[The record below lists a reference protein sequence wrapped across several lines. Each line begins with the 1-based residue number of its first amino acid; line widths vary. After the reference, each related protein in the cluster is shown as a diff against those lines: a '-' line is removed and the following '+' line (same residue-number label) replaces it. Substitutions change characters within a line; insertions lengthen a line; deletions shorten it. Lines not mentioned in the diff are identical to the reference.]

1 MIETYAFGEKLGHAR
16 PAIDAA
22 MQKMA
27 VERPEFRLISADVA
41 RGRNAG
47 VYKEIPQ
54 AVLQYRHCRNGC
66 HGSGG
71 WYGA

>member
-41 RGRNAG
+41 RAG
-47 VYKEIPQ
+47 MPEFINCLLYTSDAADE
-54 AVLQYRHCRNGC
+54 L
-66 HGSGG
+66 
-71 WYGA
+71 